1 MLEGSYGDL
10 HARGGQSV
18 ELATFIVGDKVY
30 GLPAA
35 EVLEAVDPARLS
47 PMSGSRRYLCGV
59 ISFQSGGGDSGT
71 LVPVVDMRF
80 LLNYPAKEVDNHS
93 QIVVVRVRDGLMGL
107 LVDDLYAVPEFDAER
122 LEPIPEMIR
131 QDAGY
136 VQAIIKPRQ
145 PDREKILQVLDPE
158 RICGAAQRKPESA
171 AGGEAPRP
179 AAPLRAIG
187 GPGGGR

>member
-1 MLEGSYGDL
+1 
-10 HARGGQSV
+10 
-18 ELATFIVGDKVY
+18 
-30 GLPAA
+30 
-35 EVLEAVDPARLS
+35 
-47 PMSGSRRYLCGV
+47 
-59 ISFQSGGGDSGT
+59 
-71 LVPVVDMRF
+71 
-80 LLNYPAKEVDNHS
+80 
-93 QIVVVRVRDGLMGL
+93 
-107 LVDDLYAVPEFDAER
+107 
-122 LEPIPEMIR
+122 MIR

-171 AGGEAPRP
+171 AGGEVPRP